1 MTAPTGGSSP
11 APEGA
16 RHPPIDRWQA
26 GRSPCT
32 LIVLPRGEAV
42 CPSLF
47 RHSLG
52 AGWPIRSAPLFA
64 DGIA

>member
-1 MTAPTGGSSP
+1 MIGAPFFAIG
-11 APEGA
+11 
-16 RHPPIDRWQA
+16 RWQT
-26 GRSPCT
+26 GRSPRT

-52 AGWPIRSAPLFA
+52 AGWPIWSAPLFA
-64 DGIA
+64 DGVA